1 MHCRTGP
8 LQQQRSRKKSFV
20 GERLAEM
27 DCGAGEGI
35 KTAPRRSATLKSA
48 CSLSPL
54 HPLSE
59 PMPAAAG
66 NNAAAETR
74 RRRRISQ
81 ARFSHVEVIEEVD
94 LCAALTGNHIMHLD
108 KLTGFRQFLPI
119 PLLNTCRP
127 HTLPSEDSY
136 PGNFRS
142 PLRRLRVPLLQN
154 RR

>member
-35 KTAPRRSATLKSA
+35 KTAPQRSATLKSA

-54 HPLSE
+54 HPLNE

-66 NNAAAETR
+66 NNTAAATR

-81 ARFSHVEVIEEVD
+81 ARFSHVEVIEDVD